1 MFSIINVVFIHLYLL
16 FRRQN
21 YIFYLKPPN
30 YLRFFLFLLLVY
42 GKRPVSKVS
51 VILPNVVSQYVLNE
65 VYHMLP
71 YAKKVYYNVIGIEY
85 IGIIIKKKEKKF
97 AIWIFLSIF
106 AEKYCDMAK
115 YINPFTDVGFKRIFG
130 QELSKPLLLDF
141 LNSLFEGEKHI
152 VNLTFLDKEQPALFE
167 EDRSLIYD
175 IYCETDEG
183 EKIIVEMQN
192 KSQPFFKNR
201 SIYYVS
207 ESIARQGE
215 RGSSW
220 NYEIDSV
227 YLVAF
232 LNFSPLDFKKQFRT
246 DVVLAE
252 KDTKEQFS
260 DKLRMIYL
268 QLPLF
273 KKEADEC
280 ENQVERWIYLLKNME
295 TLNRL
300 PWAAQSAVFK
310 KLESIADV
318 SAMTRAERL
327 QYDEALKKYRD
338 TISVFEGVRME
349 GRKEGIVA
357 NARKMKS
364 YGFTLEMISD
374 ITGLTMEEVRDL

>member
-1 MFSIINVVFIHLYLL
+1 
-16 FRRQN
+16 
-21 YIFYLKPPN
+21 
-30 YLRFFLFLLLVY
+30 
-42 GKRPVSKVS
+42 
-51 VILPNVVSQYVLNE
+51 
-65 VYHMLP
+65 
-71 YAKKVYYNVIGIEY
+71 
-85 IGIIIKKKEKKF
+85 
-97 AIWIFLSIF
+97 
-106 AEKYCDMAK
+106 MAK

-130 QELSKPLLLDF
+130 QEPSKPLLLDF

-175 IYCETDEG
+175 IYCDTDEG

-192 KSQPFFKNR
+192 KSQPYFKNR

-273 KKEADEC
+273 KKEAEEC

-318 SAMTRAERL
+318 GGMTRAERL

-338 TISVFEGVRME
+338 TISVFEGVRLEGRME
-349 GRKEGIVA
+349 GNAEGRLEEKIAIARNLKSMGMSISDVSKATGLSEEGIKV
-357 NARKMKS
+357 
-364 YGFTLEMISD
+364 L
-374 ITGLTMEEVRDL
+374 

>member
-1 MFSIINVVFIHLYLL
+1 
-16 FRRQN
+16 
-21 YIFYLKPPN
+21 
-30 YLRFFLFLLLVY
+30 
-42 GKRPVSKVS
+42 
-51 VILPNVVSQYVLNE
+51 
-65 VYHMLP
+65 
-71 YAKKVYYNVIGIEY
+71 
-85 IGIIIKKKEKKF
+85 
-97 AIWIFLSIF
+97 
-106 AEKYCDMAK
+106 MAK

-141 LNSLFEGEKHI
+141 LNSLFEGEKRI

-192 KSQPFFKNR
+192 KSQPYFKNR

-273 KKEADEC
+273 KKEAEEC

-318 SAMTRAERL
+318 GGMTRAERL

-338 TISVFEGVRME
+338 TISVFEGVRLEGRME
-349 GRKEGIVA
+349 GNAEGRLEEKIA
-357 NARKMKS
+357 IARNLKS
-364 YGFTLEMISD
+364 MGMSISD
-374 ITGLTMEEVRDL
+374 VSKATGLQEEEIKAL

>member
-1 MFSIINVVFIHLYLL
+1 MS
-16 FRRQN
+16 
-21 YIFYLKPPN
+21 
-30 YLRFFLFLLLVY
+30 
-42 GKRPVSKVS
+42 
-51 VILPNVVSQYVLNE
+51 
-65 VYHMLP
+65 
-71 YAKKVYYNVIGIEY
+71 
-85 IGIIIKKKEKKF
+85 
-97 AIWIFLSIF
+97 
-106 AEKYCDMAK
+106 K
-115 YINPFTDVGFKRIFG
+115 YINPFTDVVFKRIFG
-130 QELSKPLLLDF
+130 QYLSKPLLLDF

-192 KSQPFFKNR
+192 KAQPFFKNR

-215 RGSSW
+215 RGSAW
-220 NYEIDSV
+220 NYAIDSV
-227 YLVAF
+227 YLIAF
-232 LNFSPLDFKKQFRT
+232 LNFSPIDFKKQFRT

-252 KDTKEQFS
+252 KGTTEQFA
-260 DKLRMIYL
+260 DKLRMIFL

-273 KKEADEC
+273 TKEADEC

-300 PWAAQSAVFK
+300 PWAAQSAVFQ

-318 SAMTRAERL
+318 SGMTRAERL

-338 TISVFEGVRME
+338 TISVFEGVRLEGRME
-349 GRKEGIVA
+349 GNAEGRANEKKNTVKRLLASGASVDIIAVA
-357 NARKMKS
+357 
-364 YGFTLEMISD
+364 
-374 ITGLTMEEVRDL
+374 TGLAYNDVKVLIDEISKE

>member
-1 MFSIINVVFIHLYLL
+1 
-16 FRRQN
+16 
-21 YIFYLKPPN
+21 
-30 YLRFFLFLLLVY
+30 
-42 GKRPVSKVS
+42 
-51 VILPNVVSQYVLNE
+51 
-65 VYHMLP
+65 
-71 YAKKVYYNVIGIEY
+71 
-85 IGIIIKKKEKKF
+85 
-97 AIWIFLSIF
+97 
-106 AEKYCDMAK
+106 MAK

-152 VNLTFLDKEQPALFE
+152 ANLTFLDKEQPALFE

-175 IYCETDEG
+175 IYCETDDG

-215 RGSSW
+215 RGSAW
-220 NYEIDSV
+220 NYAIDSV

-232 LNFSPLDFKKQFRT
+232 LNFSPIDFKKQFRT

-252 KDTKEQFS
+252 KGTTEQFS
-260 DKLRMIYL
+260 DKLRMIFL

-273 KKEADEC
+273 TKEADEC

-300 PWAAQSAVFK
+300 PWAAQSAVFQ

-318 SAMTRAERL
+318 GGMTRAERL

-349 GRKEGIVA
+349 G
-357 NARKMKS
+357 NAESRENEKKATIQRLLAS
-364 YGFTLEMISD
+364 GASVD
-374 ITGLTMEEVRDL
+374 IIAIATGMSEADVRLLINEITKDS